1 MQIISTGLDGLLL
14 LEPPVYKDS
23 RGYFFESY
31 NAKQFLIN
39 GLEYFFVQDNESY
52 SHKGVIRG
60 LHYQVGLMAQ
70 AKLVRVAL
78 GEVLDIALD
87 LRKDSPTFGKH
98 YSVILSS
105 NNKKQLLIP
114 RGFAHGFSVL
124 SEEAVFLYKCDNYY
138 SKAHEAGFN
147 PLDTQLAIDWKVS
160 PKMIQISDK
169 DLAWPSFPHH

>member
-1 MQIISTGLDGLLL
+1 MQIISTGLDGLFLI
-14 LEPPVYKDS
+14 EPLVYNDS

-78 GEVLDIALD
+78 GEVLDVALD

-105 NNKKQLLIP
+105 KNKRQLLIP

-124 SEEAVFLYKCDNYY
+124 SEEAVFQYKCDNYY
-138 SKAHEAGFN
+138 SKAHEAGLN
-147 PLDTQLAIDWKVS
+147 PLDTQLAIDWKI
-160 PKMIQISDK
+160 PPEMIQISDK